1 MNGLIGSLSSTIHG
15 ESGGRFVGWGWMVGE
30 EEGCAWRVTDT
41 RHVGVTHSDVG
52 GLRNPAERCP
62 SYGTDPIM
70 GPKGCRI
77 GSRMR
82 IIVAVDAHKGVAA
95 RA

>member
-52 GLRNPAERCP
+52 GLSVVRDRPNHGTERL
-62 SYGTDPIM
+62 
-70 GPKGCRI
+70 
-77 GSRMR
+77 
-82 IIVAVDAHKGVAA
+82 
-95 RA
+95 